1 MTSIL
6 NWRACELHT
15 HTYNSDGSQ
24 TLEELCRKAKAFGL
38 EFLALTDHNTSSGI
52 YENTPQLQRETL
64 PVHVGIEWTTFF
76 GHMVVLGAKK
86 YVDWRDA
93 VPSNIDEKMKAVR
106 AAHGVIGVAHPFRL
120 GAPMC
125 CGCHWN
131 FLVRDW
137 SLPHYMEIWSGPF
150 PTLREEAVL
159 ALEFWNKKLD
169 EGNHLTP
176 SYGRDWHSDPETP
189 RPFACTMLG
198 FKDDRITEEGAFDA
212 LRSGRTHVTLGPLV
226 DLTVCANGNIYT
238 CGESAPQGNVTV
250 RVQCDLNYRRAHW
263 EQFDLKAEK
272 INLIGNGAR
281 ILAAL
286 PAEGG
291 EVTLDAR
298 SLTWLRAE
306 LYGSL
311 EGKATNLAVTAP
323 VYFASLRG
331 TRRG

>member
-1 MTSIL
+1 MNNAL

-52 YENTPQLQRETL
+52 YENTPELQRETL

-106 AAHGVIGVAHPFRL
+106 EADGIIGVAHPFRL

-137 SLPHYMEIWSGPF
+137 SLPHYMEIWSGDS
-150 PTLREEAVL
+150 PTLRQETVL

-169 EGNHLTP
+169 EGFHLTP

-198 FKDDRITEEGAFDA
+198 FTGDAVTVDGALDA
-212 LRSGRTHVTLGPLV
+212 LRAGRKHVTLGPLV
-226 DLTVCANGNIYT
+226 DLTVRSGENCYN
-238 CGESAPQGNVTV
+238 CGETAPRGTVTV
-250 RVQCDLNYRRAHW
+250 RLRCDLNFRRQHW
-263 EQFDLKAEK
+263 EPFGIVPEG

-281 ILAAL
+281 TVATL
-286 PAEGG
+286 PAGGG
-291 EVTLDAR
+291 EATLDA
-298 SLTWLRAE
+298 SALTWLRAE
-306 LYGSL
+306 LVGTL
-311 EGKATNLAVTAP
+311 GAKRTNLAVTAP
-323 VYFASLRG
+323 VYFA
-331 TRRG
+331 